1 MKPKPPMNANET
13 RCALA
18 LSRMG
23 YHNIAALRELYNVW
37 GSMADIVRLHAH
49 PEQLAPNM
57 PERLLAAFAHTD
69 EHLKRADEEMRFA
82 QDNNISIITLAD
94 EAYPQRLK
102 ECDDAPLALFF
113 KGNANLNAKHCISIV
128 GTRKATP
135 YAADCI
141 AQITAR
147 LKQLCPDILIVSGLA
162 YGVDIMAHRQAIDH
176 ALPTVAVLAHGLD
189 TLYPSRHRKEA
200 TLMMQ
205 NGGLLTEYF
214 SQSKI
219 DKRNFLQ
226 RNRIVAGMSA
236 ATLLV
241 ESAEHGGGLVTCR
254 LAQSYQRDVF
264 AIPGN
269 INNPYSVGCNRLIRD
284 NVAGLVTSAEDIL
297 KAMSWEE
304 DVLEVST
311 ATSSSRGASST
322 NTYSLNTSSKN
333 SSSRYSSS
341 ISSFGNSV
349 SGVGTT
355 SASTAKVPNGAQAVL
370 DVLTKENDLHI
381 DIIATRAGLPVNKV
395 LALLF
400 QLEMSGM
407 VSSLSGSRYHKVNS

>member
-1 MKPKPPMNANET
+1 MNADER

-23 YHNIAALRELYNVW
+23 YHNITVLRELYNAW
-37 GSMADIVRLHAH
+37 GSMSDIVKQHAH

-102 ECDDAPLALFF
+102 ACFDAPLVLFF

-141 AQITAR
+141 AQLTAR

-189 TLYPSRHRKEA
+189 TLYPTRHRKEA

-254 LAQSYQRDVF
+254 LAQSYQHDVF
-264 AIPGN
+264 AFPGN

-284 NVAGLVTSAEDIL
+284 NMAGLVTSAEDIL
-297 KAMSWEE
+297 KAMAWEE
-304 DVLEVST
+304 DMKETV
-311 ATSSSRGASST
+311 ATNGASSNGAST
-322 NTYSLNTSSKN
+322 MGSSVL
-333 SSSRYSSS
+333 
-341 ISSFGNSV
+341 GA
-349 SGVGTT
+349 T
-355 SASTAKVPNGAQAVL
+355 SASTAKVPNGAQGVL

-407 VSSLSGSRYHKVNS
+407 VSSLSGGRYHKVNS

>member
-1 MKPKPPMNANET
+1 MNADER

-23 YHNIAALRELYNVW
+23 YHNIVALRELYDAW
-37 GSMADIVRLHAH
+37 GSMADIVKQHAH
-49 PEQLAPNM
+49 PERLAPNM

-102 ECDDAPLALFF
+102 ACFDAPLALFF

-141 AQITAR
+141 AQLTAR

-176 ALPTVAVLAHGLD
+176 ALPTVAVLAHGLE
-189 TLYPSRHRKEA
+189 TLYPARHRKEA
-200 TLMMQ
+200 MLMMQ

-226 RNRIVAGMSA
+226 RNRIVAGLSA

-254 LAQSYQRDVF
+254 LAQSYQHDVF
-264 AIPGN
+264 AIPGS
-269 INNPYSVGCNRLIRD
+269 INSPYSVGCNRLIRD

-297 KAMSWEE
+297 KAMAWEE
-304 DVLEVST
+304 DMKQTV
-311 ATSSSRGASST
+311 ATNGASSMG
-322 NTYSLNTSSKN
+322 SSVL
-333 SSSRYSSS
+333 
-341 ISSFGNSV
+341 GAA
-349 SGVGTT
+349 
-355 SASTAKVPNGAQAVL
+355 SASTAQVPNGAQGVL

-407 VSSLSGSRYHKVNS
+407 VSSLSGGRYHKVNS

>member
-1 MKPKPPMNANET
+1 MNVDET

-37 GSMADIVRLHAH
+37 GSMADIVKQHAH

-304 DVLEVST
+304 DVLEVFT
-311 ATSSSRGASST
+311 AT
-322 NTYSLNTSSKN
+322 

-341 ISSFGNSV
+341 ISSSENSV

>member
-1 MKPKPPMNANET
+1 MNADER

-23 YHNIAALRELYNVW
+23 YHNIVALRELYDAW
-37 GSMADIVRLHAH
+37 GSMADIVKQHAH
-49 PEQLAPNM
+49 PERLAHNM

-94 EAYPQRLK
+94 EVYPQRLK
-102 ECDDAPLALFF
+102 ACFDAPLALFF

-141 AQITAR
+141 AQLTAR

-189 TLYPSRHRKEA
+189 TLYPARHRKEA
-200 TLMMQ
+200 MLMMQ

-226 RNRIVAGMSA
+226 RNRIVAGLSA

-254 LAQSYQRDVF
+254 LAQSYQHDVF
-264 AIPGN
+264 AIPGS
-269 INNPYSVGCNRLIRD
+269 INSPYSVGCNRLIRD

-297 KAMSWEE
+297 KAMAWEE
-304 DVLEVST
+304 DVKEIT
-311 ATSSSRGASST
+311 ATNGAS
-322 NTYSLNTSSKN
+322 LMGSSVL
-333 SSSRYSSS
+333 
-341 ISSFGNSV
+341 GAA
-349 SGVGTT
+349 
-355 SASTAKVPNGAQAVL
+355 SASTAQVPNGAQGVL

-407 VSSLSGSRYHKVNS
+407 VSSLSGGRYHKVNS

>member
-1 MKPKPPMNANET
+1 MIDDER

-23 YHNIAALRELYNVW
+23 YHNIVALRELYDAW
-37 GSMADIVRLHAH
+37 GSMADIVKQHAH
-49 PEQLAPNM
+49 PERLAHNM

-102 ECDDAPLALFF
+102 ACFDAPLALFF

-141 AQITAR
+141 AQLTAR

-189 TLYPSRHRKEA
+189 TLYPTRHRKEA

-226 RNRIVAGMSA
+226 RNRIVAGLSA

-254 LAQSYQRDVF
+254 LAQSYQHDVF
-264 AIPGN
+264 AIPGS
-269 INNPYSVGCNRLIRD
+269 INSPYSVGCNRLIRD

-297 KAMSWEE
+297 KAMAWEE
-304 DVLEVST
+304 DMKQTV
-311 ATSSSRGASST
+311 ATNGASSMG
-322 NTYSLNTSSKN
+322 SSSKQ
-333 SSSRYSSS
+333 SSS
-341 ISSFGNSV
+341 IGSSVNSV
-349 SGVGTT
+349 SGVGAA
-355 SASTAKVPNGAQAVL
+355 SASTAQVPNGAQGVL

-407 VSSLSGSRYHKVNS
+407 VSSLSGGRYHKVNS

>member
-1 MKPKPPMNANET
+1 MNADET

-23 YHNIAALRELYNVW
+23 YHNIAALRELYDAW
-37 GSMADIVRLHAH
+37 GSMADIVKQHAH
-49 PEQLAPNM
+49 PERLAHNM

-102 ECDDAPLALFF
+102 ACFDAPLALFF

-141 AQITAR
+141 AQLTAR
-147 LKQLCPDILIVSGLA
+147 LKQLCPDMLIVSGLA

-200 TLMMQ
+200 MLMMQ

-264 AIPGN
+264 AFPGS

-297 KAMSWEE
+297 KALSWEE
-304 DVLEVST
+304 DMKETV
-311 ATSSSRGASST
+311 ATNGAST
-322 NTYSLNTSSKN
+322 M
-333 SSSRYSSS
+333 
-341 ISSFGNSV
+341 GPSV
-349 SGVGTT
+349 SGTT

>member
-1 MKPKPPMNANET
+1 MNADER

-23 YHNIAALRELYNVW
+23 YHNITVLRELYNAW
-37 GSMADIVRLHAH
+37 GSMADIVKQHAH

-102 ECDDAPLALFF
+102 ACFDAPLALFF

-141 AQITAR
+141 AQLTAR

-176 ALPTVAVLAHGLD
+176 VLPTVAVLAHGLD
-189 TLYPSRHRKEA
+189 TLYPTRHRKEA

-214 SQSKI
+214 SQSKF

-254 LAQSYQRDVF
+254 LAQSYQHDVF
-264 AIPGN
+264 AFPGS

-284 NVAGLVTSAEDIL
+284 NMAGLVTSAEDIL
-297 KAMSWEE
+297 KALSWDEDIEE
-304 DVLEVST
+304 T
-311 ATSSSRGASST
+311 AATNAASSNAAST
-322 NTYSLNTSSKN
+322 MGSSVL
-333 SSSRYSSS
+333 
-341 ISSFGNSV
+341 GA
-349 SGVGTT
+349 T
-355 SASTAKVPNGAQAVL
+355 SASTAKVPNGAQGVL

-407 VSSLSGSRYHKVNS
+407 VSSLSGGRYHKVNS

>member
-1 MKPKPPMNANET
+1 MNADER

-23 YHNIAALRELYNVW
+23 YHNITVLRELYNAW
-37 GSMADIVRLHAH
+37 GSMADIVKQHAH

-102 ECDDAPLALFF
+102 ACFDAPLALFF

-141 AQITAR
+141 AQLTAR

-189 TLYPSRHRKEA
+189 TLYPTRHRKEA

-254 LAQSYQRDVF
+254 LAQSYQHDVF
-264 AIPGN
+264 AFPGS

-284 NVAGLVTSAEDIL
+284 NMAGLVTSAEDIL
-297 KAMSWEE
+297 KAMAWEE
-304 DVLEVST
+304 DMKETV
-311 ATSSSRGASST
+311 ATNGASS
-322 NTYSLNTSSKN
+322 NGASSM
-333 SSSRYSSS
+333 
-341 ISSFGNSV
+341 GASV
-349 SGVGTT
+349 LGAT
-355 SASTAKVPNGAQAVL
+355 SASTAKVPNGAQGVL

-407 VSSLSGSRYHKVNS
+407 VSSLSGGRYHKVNS

>member
-1 MKPKPPMNANET
+1 MIDDER

-23 YHNIAALRELYNVW
+23 YHNIVALRELYDAW
-37 GSMADIVRLHAH
+37 GSMADIVKQHAH
-49 PEQLAPNM
+49 PERLAHNM

-102 ECDDAPLALFF
+102 ACFDAPLALFF

-141 AQITAR
+141 AQLTAR

-176 ALPTVAVLAHGLD
+176 ALPTVAVLAHGLE
-189 TLYPSRHRKEA
+189 TLYPARHRKEA
-200 TLMMQ
+200 MLMMQ

-226 RNRIVAGMSA
+226 RNRIVAGLSA

-254 LAQSYQRDVF
+254 LAQSYQHDVF
-264 AIPGN
+264 AIPGS
-269 INNPYSVGCNRLIRD
+269 INSPYSVGCNRLIRD

-297 KAMSWEE
+297 KAMAWEE
-304 DVLEVST
+304 DMKQTV
-311 ATSSSRGASST
+311 ATNGASSMG
-322 NTYSLNTSSKN
+322 SSVL
-333 SSSRYSSS
+333 
-341 ISSFGNSV
+341 GAA
-349 SGVGTT
+349 
-355 SASTAKVPNGAQAVL
+355 SASTAQVPNGAQGVL

-407 VSSLSGSRYHKVNS
+407 VSSLSGGRYHKVNS

>member
-1 MKPKPPMNANET
+1 MNADER

-23 YHNIAALRELYNVW
+23 YHNITVLRELYNAW
-37 GSMADIVRLHAH
+37 GSMADIVKQHAH

-69 EHLKRADEEMRFA
+69 EHLKRADEEIRFA

-94 EAYPQRLK
+94 DAYPQRLK
-102 ECDDAPLALFF
+102 ACFDAPLALFF

-141 AQITAR
+141 AQLTAR
-147 LKQLCPDILIVSGLA
+147 LKQLCPDMLIVSGLA

-200 TLMMQ
+200 MLMMQ

-254 LAQSYQRDVF
+254 LAQSYQHDVF
-264 AIPGN
+264 AFPGS

-297 KAMSWEE
+297 KAMAWEE
-304 DVLEVST
+304 DMKET
-311 ATSSSRGASST
+311 AATNGASS
-322 NTYSLNTSSKN
+322 NGASSMG
-333 SSSRYSSS
+333 SSVL
-341 ISSFGNSV
+341 GA
-349 SGVGTT
+349 T
-355 SASTAKVPNGAQAVL
+355 SASTAKVPNGAQGVL

-407 VSSLSGSRYHKVNS
+407 VSSLSGGRYHKVNS

>member
-1 MKPKPPMNANET
+1 MNANET

-37 GSMADIVRLHAH
+37 GSMADIVKQHAH

-226 RNRIVAGMSA
+226 RNRIVAGISA

-297 KAMSWEE
+297 KALSWEE
-304 DVLEVST
+304 DVLDVST
-311 ATSSSRGASST
+311 ATSSSRGA
-322 NTYSLNTSSKN
+322 
-333 SSSRYSSS
+333 SS

>member
-1 MKPKPPMNANET
+1 MIDDER

-18 LSRMG
+18 LSCMG
-23 YHNIAALRELYNVW
+23 YHNIVALRELYDAW
-37 GSMADIVRLHAH
+37 GSMADIVKQHAH
-49 PEQLAPNM
+49 PERLAPNM

-102 ECDDAPLALFF
+102 ACFDAPLALFF

-141 AQITAR
+141 AQLTAR

-189 TLYPSRHRKEA
+189 TLYPARHRKEA
-200 TLMMQ
+200 MLMMQ

-226 RNRIVAGMSA
+226 RNRIVAGLSA

-254 LAQSYQRDVF
+254 LAQSYQHDVF
-264 AIPGN
+264 AIPGS
-269 INNPYSVGCNRLIRD
+269 INSPYSVGCNRLIRD

-297 KAMSWEE
+297 KAMAWEE
-304 DVLEVST
+304 DVKEIT
-311 ATSSSRGASST
+311 ATNGAS
-322 NTYSLNTSSKN
+322 LMGSSVL
-333 SSSRYSSS
+333 
-341 ISSFGNSV
+341 GAA
-349 SGVGTT
+349 
-355 SASTAKVPNGAQAVL
+355 SASTAQVPNGAQGVL

-407 VSSLSGSRYHKVNS
+407 VSSLSGGRYHKVNS

>member
-1 MKPKPPMNANET
+1 MIDDER

-23 YHNIAALRELYNVW
+23 YHNIVALRELYDAW
-37 GSMADIVRLHAH
+37 GSMADIVKQHAH
-49 PEQLAPNM
+49 PERLAHNM

-94 EAYPQRLK
+94 EVYPQRLK
-102 ECDDAPLALFF
+102 ACFDAPLALFF

-141 AQITAR
+141 AQLTAR

-189 TLYPSRHRKEA
+189 TLYPARHRKEA
-200 TLMMQ
+200 MLMMQ

-226 RNRIVAGMSA
+226 RNRIVAGLSA

-254 LAQSYQRDVF
+254 LAQSYQHDVF
-264 AIPGN
+264 AIPGS
-269 INNPYSVGCNRLIRD
+269 INSPYSVGCNRLIRD

-297 KAMSWEE
+297 KAMAWEE
-304 DVLEVST
+304 DMKQTV
-311 ATSSSRGASST
+311 ATNGASSMG
-322 NTYSLNTSSKN
+322 SSV
-333 SSSRYSSS
+333 
-341 ISSFGNSV
+341 NSV
-349 SGVGTT
+349 SGVGAA
-355 SASTAKVPNGAQAVL
+355 SASTAQVPNGAQGVL

-407 VSSLSGSRYHKVNS
+407 VSSLSGGRYHKVNS

>member
-1 MKPKPPMNANET
+1 MNADER

-23 YHNIAALRELYNVW
+23 YHNITVLRELYNAW
-37 GSMADIVRLHAH
+37 GSMADIVKQHAH

-102 ECDDAPLALFF
+102 ACFDAPLALFF

-141 AQITAR
+141 AQLTAR

-189 TLYPSRHRKEA
+189 TLYPTRHRKEA

-254 LAQSYQRDVF
+254 LAQSYQHDVF
-264 AIPGN
+264 AFPGS

-284 NVAGLVTSAEDIL
+284 NMAGLVTSAEDIL
-297 KAMSWEE
+297 KALSWDEDIEE
-304 DVLEVST
+304 T
-311 ATSSSRGASST
+311 AATNGAST
-322 NTYSLNTSSKN
+322 MGSSVL
-333 SSSRYSSS
+333 
-341 ISSFGNSV
+341 GA
-349 SGVGTT
+349 TL
-355 SASTAKVPNGAQAVL
+355 ASTAKVPNGAQGVL

-407 VSSLSGSRYHKVNS
+407 VSSLSGGRYHKINS

>member
-1 MKPKPPMNANET
+1 MNADER

-23 YHNIAALRELYNVW
+23 YHNITVLRELYNAW
-37 GSMADIVRLHAH
+37 GSMADIVKQHAH

-102 ECDDAPLALFF
+102 ACFDAPLALFF

-141 AQITAR
+141 AQLTAR

-205 NGGLLTEYF
+205 DGGLLTEYF

-254 LAQSYQRDVF
+254 LAQSYQHDVF
-264 AIPGN
+264 AFPGS

-284 NVAGLVTSAEDIL
+284 NMAGLVTSAEDIL
-297 KAMSWEE
+297 KAMAWDE
-304 DVLEVST
+304 DMKETV
-311 ATSSSRGASST
+311 ATNGASS
-322 NTYSLNTSSKN
+322 NAASSMG
-333 SSSRYSSS
+333 SSVL
-341 ISSFGNSV
+341 GA
-349 SGVGTT
+349 T
-355 SASTAKVPNGAQAVL
+355 SASTAKVPNGAQGVL

-407 VSSLSGSRYHKVNS
+407 VSSLSGGRYHKVNS

>member
-1 MKPKPPMNANET
+1 MNADER

-23 YHNIAALRELYNVW
+23 YHNIVALRELYDAW
-37 GSMADIVRLHAH
+37 GSMADIVKQHAH
-49 PEQLAPNM
+49 PERLAHNM

-102 ECDDAPLALFF
+102 ACFDAPLALFF

-141 AQITAR
+141 AQLTAR
-147 LKQLCPDILIVSGLA
+147 LKQLCSDILIVSGLA

-176 ALPTVAVLAHGLD
+176 ALPTVAVLAHGLE
-189 TLYPSRHRKEA
+189 TLYPARHRKEA
-200 TLMMQ
+200 MLMMQ

-226 RNRIVAGMSA
+226 RNRIVAGLSA

-254 LAQSYQRDVF
+254 LAQSYQHDVF
-264 AIPGN
+264 AIPGS
-269 INNPYSVGCNRLIRD
+269 INSPYSVGCNRLIRD

-297 KAMSWEE
+297 KAMAWEE
-304 DVLEVST
+304 DMKQTV
-311 ATSSSRGASST
+311 ATNGASSMG
-322 NTYSLNTSSKN
+322 SSVL
-333 SSSRYSSS
+333 
-341 ISSFGNSV
+341 GAA
-349 SGVGTT
+349 
-355 SASTAKVPNGAQAVL
+355 SASTAQVPNGAQGVL

-407 VSSLSGSRYHKVNS
+407 VSSLSGGRYHKVNS

>member
-1 MKPKPPMNANET
+1 MNADER

-23 YHNIAALRELYNVW
+23 YHNITVLRELYNAW
-37 GSMADIVRLHAH
+37 GSMADIVKQHAH

-102 ECDDAPLALFF
+102 ACFDAPLALFF
-113 KGNANLNAKHCISIV
+113 KGNTNLNAKHCISIV

-141 AQITAR
+141 AQLTAR
-147 LKQLCPDILIVSGLA
+147 LKQLCPDMLIVSGLA

-254 LAQSYQRDVF
+254 LAQSYQHDVF
-264 AIPGN
+264 AFPGN

-284 NVAGLVTSAEDIL
+284 NMAGLVTSAEDIL
-297 KAMSWEE
+297 KAMAWEE
-304 DVLEVST
+304 DMKETV
-311 ATSSSRGASST
+311 ATNGASSMG
-322 NTYSLNTSSKN
+322 S
-333 SSSRYSSS
+333 
-341 ISSFGNSV
+341 SV
-349 SGVGTT
+349 SGAT
-355 SASTAKVPNGAQAVL
+355 SASTAKVPNGAQSVL

-407 VSSLSGSRYHKVNS
+407 VSSLSGGRYHKVNS

>member
-1 MKPKPPMNANET
+1 MNADER

-23 YHNIAALRELYNVW
+23 YHNITVLRELYNAW
-37 GSMADIVRLHAH
+37 GSMADIVKQHAH

-102 ECDDAPLALFF
+102 ACFDAPLALFF

-141 AQITAR
+141 AQLTAR

-189 TLYPSRHRKEA
+189 TLYPTRHRKEA

-236 ATLLV
+236 AALLGA
-241 ESAEHGGGLVTCR
+241 SAEHGGGLVPCR
-254 LAQSYQRDVF
+254 LARSCQHDVF
-264 AIPGN
+264 AIPGS

-297 KAMSWEE
+297 KALSWEE
-304 DVLEVST
+304 DMKETAATNGVSSNAASMMGSSVL
-311 ATSSSRGASST
+311 
-322 NTYSLNTSSKN
+322 
-333 SSSRYSSS
+333 
-341 ISSFGNSV
+341 
-349 SGVGTT
+349 GVT
-355 SASTAKVPNGAQAVL
+355 SASTAKVPNGAQGVL

-407 VSSLSGSRYHKVNS
+407 VSSLSGGRYHKVNS

>member
-1 MKPKPPMNANET
+1 MIDDER

-23 YHNIAALRELYNVW
+23 YHNITVLRELYNAW
-37 GSMADIVRLHAH
+37 GSMADIVKQHAH

-102 ECDDAPLALFF
+102 ACFDAPLALFF

-141 AQITAR
+141 AQLTAR

-189 TLYPSRHRKEA
+189 TLYPTRHRKEA

-226 RNRIVAGMSA
+226 RNRIVAGLSA

-254 LAQSYQRDVF
+254 LAQSYQHDVF
-264 AIPGN
+264 AIPGS
-269 INNPYSVGCNRLIRD
+269 INSPYSVGCNRLIRD

-297 KAMSWEE
+297 KAMAWEE
-304 DVLEVST
+304 DMKQTV
-311 ATSSSRGASST
+311 ATNGASSMG
-322 NTYSLNTSSKN
+322 SSSKQ
-333 SSSRYSSS
+333 SSS
-341 ISSFGNSV
+341 IGSSVNSV
-349 SGVGTT
+349 SGVGAA
-355 SASTAKVPNGAQAVL
+355 SASTAQVPNGAQGVL

-407 VSSLSGSRYHKVNS
+407 VSSLSGGRYHKVNS

>member
-1 MKPKPPMNANET
+1 MNADER

-23 YHNIAALRELYNVW
+23 YHNITVLRELYNAW
-37 GSMADIVRLHAH
+37 GSMADIVKQHAH

-102 ECDDAPLALFF
+102 ACFDAPLALFF

-141 AQITAR
+141 AQLTAR

-189 TLYPSRHRKEA
+189 TLYPTRHRKEA

-254 LAQSYQRDVF
+254 LAQSYQHDVF
-264 AIPGN
+264 AFPGS

-284 NVAGLVTSAEDIL
+284 NMAGLVTSAEDIL
-297 KAMSWEE
+297 KAMAWEE
-304 DVLEVST
+304 DMKETV
-311 ATSSSRGASST
+311 ATNGAASIGSSSI
-322 NTYSLNTSSKN
+322 NTSSIG
-333 SSSRYSSS
+333 SSV
-341 ISSFGNSV
+341 NTV
-349 SGVGTT
+349 SGVGAM
-355 SASTAKVPNGAQAVL
+355 SASTAKVPNGAQGVL

-407 VSSLSGSRYHKVNS
+407 VSSLSGGRYHKVNS

>member
-1 MKPKPPMNANET
+1 MNADER

-23 YHNIAALRELYNVW
+23 YHNITVLRELYNAW
-37 GSMADIVRLHAH
+37 GSMADIVKQHAH

-102 ECDDAPLALFF
+102 ACFDAPLALSF

-141 AQITAR
+141 AQLTAR

-304 DVLEVST
+304 NVLEVFT
-311 ATSSSRGASST
+311 ATSSSRGASSI
-322 NTYSLNTSSKN
+322 
-333 SSSRYSSS
+333 SSS
-341 ISSFGNSV
+341 GNSV

>member
-1 MKPKPPMNANET
+1 MIDDER

-23 YHNIAALRELYNVW
+23 YHNITVLRELYNAW
-37 GSMADIVRLHAH
+37 GSMADIVKQHAH
-49 PEQLAPNM
+49 PERLAPNM

-82 QDNNISIITLAD
+82 QDNNISIFTLAD

-102 ECDDAPLALFF
+102 ACFDAPLALFF

-141 AQITAR
+141 AQLTAR

-176 ALPTVAVLAHGLD
+176 VLPTVAVLAHGLD
-189 TLYPSRHRKEA
+189 TLYPTRHRKEA

-254 LAQSYQRDVF
+254 LAQSYQHDVF
-264 AIPGN
+264 AFPGS

-297 KAMSWEE
+297 KALSWEE
-304 DVLEVST
+304 DMKETV
-311 ATSSSRGASST
+311 ATNAASSM
-322 NTYSLNTSSKN
+322 
-333 SSSRYSSS
+333 
-341 ISSFGNSV
+341 GPSV
-349 SGVGTT
+349 LGAT
-355 SASTAKVPNGAQAVL
+355 SASTAKVPNGAQGVL

-407 VSSLSGSRYHKVNS
+407 VSSLSGGRYHKVNS

>member
-1 MKPKPPMNANET
+1 MNADER

-23 YHNIAALRELYNVW
+23 YHNITVLRELYNAW
-37 GSMADIVRLHAH
+37 GSMADIVKQHAH

-102 ECDDAPLALFF
+102 ACFDAPLALFF

-141 AQITAR
+141 AQLTAR
-147 LKQLCPDILIVSGLA
+147 LKQLCPNILIVSGLA

-254 LAQSYQRDVF
+254 LAQSYQHDVF
-264 AIPGN
+264 AFPGS

-284 NVAGLVTSAEDIL
+284 NMAGLVTSAEDIL
-297 KAMSWEE
+297 KALSWDE
-304 DVLEVST
+304 DMKEIV
-311 ATSSSRGASST
+311 ATNGASS
-322 NTYSLNTSSKN
+322 NAVSSM
-333 SSSRYSSS
+333 
-341 ISSFGNSV
+341 GASV
-349 SGVGTT
+349 LGAT
-355 SASTAKVPNGAQAVL
+355 SASTAKVPNGAQGVL

-407 VSSLSGSRYHKVNS
+407 VSSLSGGRYHKVNS

>member
-1 MKPKPPMNANET
+1 MNADER

-23 YHNIAALRELYNVW
+23 YHNITVLRELYNAW
-37 GSMADIVRLHAH
+37 GSMADIVKQHAH

-69 EHLKRADEEMRFA
+69 EHLMRADEEMRFA

-102 ECDDAPLALFF
+102 ACFDAPLALFF
-113 KGNANLNAKHCISIV
+113 KGNTNLNAKHCISIV

-141 AQITAR
+141 AQLTAR

-189 TLYPSRHRKEA
+189 TLYPTRHRKEA

-254 LAQSYQRDVF
+254 LAQSYQHDVF
-264 AIPGN
+264 AFPGS

-297 KAMSWEE
+297 KAMAWEE
-304 DVLEVST
+304 DMKETV
-311 ATSSSRGASST
+311 ATNGASS
-322 NTYSLNTSSKN
+322 NAVSSMGSSVLGATS
-333 SSSRYSSS
+333 
-341 ISSFGNSV
+341 V
-349 SGVGTT
+349 
-355 SASTAKVPNGAQAVL
+355 STAKVPNGAQGVL

-407 VSSLSGSRYHKVNS
+407 VSSLSGGRYHKVNS

>member
-1 MKPKPPMNANET
+1 MIDDER

-23 YHNIAALRELYNVW
+23 YHNIVALRELYDAW
-37 GSMADIVRLHAH
+37 GSMADIVKQHAH
-49 PEQLAPNM
+49 PERLAHNM

-94 EAYPQRLK
+94 EVYPQRLK
-102 ECDDAPLALFF
+102 ACFDAPLALFF

-141 AQITAR
+141 AQLTAR

-189 TLYPSRHRKEA
+189 TLYPARHRKEA
-200 TLMMQ
+200 MLMMQ

-226 RNRIVAGMSA
+226 RNRIVAGLSA

-254 LAQSYQRDVF
+254 LAQSYQHDVF
-264 AIPGN
+264 AIPGS
-269 INNPYSVGCNRLIRD
+269 INSPYSVGCNRLIRD

-297 KAMSWEE
+297 KAMAWEE
-304 DVLEVST
+304 DMKQTV
-311 ATSSSRGASST
+311 ATNGASSMG
-322 NTYSLNTSSKN
+322 SSVL
-333 SSSRYSSS
+333 
-341 ISSFGNSV
+341 GAA
-349 SGVGTT
+349 
-355 SASTAKVPNGAQAVL
+355 SASTAQVPNGAQGVL

-407 VSSLSGSRYHKVNS
+407 VSSLSGGRYHKVNS

>member
-1 MKPKPPMNANET
+1 MNADER

-23 YHNIAALRELYNVW
+23 YHNIVALRELYDAW
-37 GSMADIVRLHAH
+37 GSMADIVKQHAH
-49 PEQLAPNM
+49 PERLAPNM

-102 ECDDAPLALFF
+102 ACFDAPLALFF

-141 AQITAR
+141 AQLTAR

-189 TLYPSRHRKEA
+189 TLYPARHRKEA
-200 TLMMQ
+200 MLMMQ

-226 RNRIVAGMSA
+226 RNRIVAGLSA

-254 LAQSYQRDVF
+254 LAQSYQHDVF
-264 AIPGN
+264 AIPGS
-269 INNPYSVGCNRLIRD
+269 INSPYSVGCNRLIRD

-297 KAMSWEE
+297 KAMAWEE
-304 DVLEVST
+304 DMKEIT
-311 ATSSSRGASST
+311 ATNGAS
-322 NTYSLNTSSKN
+322 LMGSSVL
-333 SSSRYSSS
+333 
-341 ISSFGNSV
+341 GAA
-349 SGVGTT
+349 
-355 SASTAKVPNGAQAVL
+355 SASTAQVPNGAQGVL

-407 VSSLSGSRYHKVNS
+407 VSSLSGGRYHKVNS

>member
-1 MKPKPPMNANET
+1 MNADER

-23 YHNIAALRELYNVW
+23 YHNITVLRELYNAW
-37 GSMADIVRLHAH
+37 GSMADIVKQHAH

-102 ECDDAPLALFF
+102 ACFDAPLALFF

-141 AQITAR
+141 AQLTAR

-189 TLYPSRHRKEA
+189 TLYPTRHRKEA

-254 LAQSYQRDVF
+254 LAQSYQHDVF
-264 AIPGN
+264 AIPSN

-304 DVLEVST
+304 DILEMSS
-311 ATSSSRGASST
+311 ANASSRDA
-322 NTYSLNTSSKN
+322 
-333 SSSRYSSS
+333 SSRYSSS
-341 ISSFGNSV
+341 ISSSLNTV

-355 SASTAKVPNGAQAVL
+355 SASTAKIPNGAQAVL

-407 VSSLSGSRYHKVNS
+407 VSSLSGGRYHKVNS

>member
-1 MKPKPPMNANET
+1 MNANET

-23 YHNIAALRELYNVW
+23 YHNIAALRELYNAW
-37 GSMADIVRLHAH
+37 GSMPDIVKLHAH

-304 DVLEVST
+304 NVLEVST
-311 ATSSSRGASST
+311 ATSSSRGASSISASSI
-322 NTYSLNTSSKN
+322 NTSSLNTSSIS

-341 ISSFGNSV
+341 ISSSGNSV

-355 SASTAKVPNGAQAVL
+355 SASTAKIPNGAQAVL

>member
-1 MKPKPPMNANET
+1 MNADET

-23 YHNIAALRELYNVW
+23 YHNIAALRELYNAW
-37 GSMADIVRLHAH
+37 GSMADIVKQHAH
-49 PEQLAPNM
+49 PERLAHNM

-94 EAYPQRLK
+94 EVYPQRLK
-102 ECDDAPLALFF
+102 ACFDAPLALFF

-141 AQITAR
+141 AQLTAR

-189 TLYPSRHRKEA
+189 TLYPTRHRKEA

-254 LAQSYQRDVF
+254 LAQSYQHDVF
-264 AIPGN
+264 AFPGN

-297 KAMSWEE
+297 KALSWDEDIEE
-304 DVLEVST
+304 T
-311 ATSSSRGASST
+311 AATNGAST
-322 NTYSLNTSSKN
+322 MGSSVL
-333 SSSRYSSS
+333 
-341 ISSFGNSV
+341 GA
-349 SGVGTT
+349 T
-355 SASTAKVPNGAQAVL
+355 SASTAKVPNGAQGVL

-407 VSSLSGSRYHKVNS
+407 VSSLSGGRYHKVNS

>member
-1 MKPKPPMNANET
+1 MIDDER

-23 YHNIAALRELYNVW
+23 YHNIVALRELYDAW
-37 GSMADIVRLHAH
+37 GSMADIVKQHAH
-49 PEQLAPNM
+49 PERLAPNM

-102 ECDDAPLALFF
+102 ACFDAPLALFF

-141 AQITAR
+141 AQLTAR

-189 TLYPSRHRKEA
+189 TLYPARHRKEA
-200 TLMMQ
+200 MLMMQ

-226 RNRIVAGMSA
+226 RNRIVAGLSA

-254 LAQSYQRDVF
+254 LAQSYQHDVF
-264 AIPGN
+264 AIPGS
-269 INNPYSVGCNRLIRD
+269 INSPYSVGCNRLIRD

-297 KAMSWEE
+297 KAMAWEE
-304 DVLEVST
+304 DMKEIT
-311 ATSSSRGASST
+311 ATNGAS
-322 NTYSLNTSSKN
+322 LMGSSVL
-333 SSSRYSSS
+333 
-341 ISSFGNSV
+341 GAA
-349 SGVGTT
+349 
-355 SASTAKVPNGAQAVL
+355 SASTAQVPNGAQGVL

-407 VSSLSGSRYHKVNS
+407 VSSLSGGRYHKVNS

>member
-1 MKPKPPMNANET
+1 MNADER

-23 YHNIAALRELYNVW
+23 YHNITVLRELYNAW
-37 GSMADIVRLHAH
+37 GSMADIVKQHAH

-94 EAYPQRLK
+94 EVYPQRLK
-102 ECDDAPLALFF
+102 ACFDAPLALFF

-141 AQITAR
+141 AQLTAR

-189 TLYPSRHRKEA
+189 TLYPARHRKEA
-200 TLMMQ
+200 MLMMQ

-226 RNRIVAGMSA
+226 RNRIVAGLSA

-254 LAQSYQRDVF
+254 LAQSYQHDVF
-264 AIPGN
+264 AIPGS
-269 INNPYSVGCNRLIRD
+269 INSPYSVGCNRLIRD

-297 KAMSWEE
+297 KAMAWEE
-304 DVLEVST
+304 DMKQTV
-311 ATSSSRGASST
+311 ATNGASSMG
-322 NTYSLNTSSKN
+322 SSVL
-333 SSSRYSSS
+333 
-341 ISSFGNSV
+341 GAA
-349 SGVGTT
+349 
-355 SASTAKVPNGAQAVL
+355 SASTAQVPNGAQGVL

-407 VSSLSGSRYHKVNS
+407 VSSLSGGRYHKVNS

>member
-1 MKPKPPMNANET
+1 MNADER

-23 YHNIAALRELYNVW
+23 YHNIVALRELYDAW
-37 GSMADIVRLHAH
+37 GSMADIVKQHAH
-49 PEQLAPNM
+49 PERLAHNM

-102 ECDDAPLALFF
+102 ACFDAPLALFF

-141 AQITAR
+141 AQLTAR

-189 TLYPSRHRKEA
+189 TLYPARHRKEA
-200 TLMMQ
+200 MLMMQ

-226 RNRIVAGMSA
+226 RNRIVAGLSA

-254 LAQSYQRDVF
+254 LAQSYQHDVF
-264 AIPGN
+264 AIPGS
-269 INNPYSVGCNRLIRD
+269 INSPYSVGCNRLIRD

-297 KAMSWEE
+297 KAMAWEE
-304 DVLEVST
+304 DMKQTV
-311 ATSSSRGASST
+311 ATNGASSMG
-322 NTYSLNTSSKN
+322 SSVL
-333 SSSRYSSS
+333 
-341 ISSFGNSV
+341 GAA
-349 SGVGTT
+349 
-355 SASTAKVPNGAQAVL
+355 SASTAQVPNGAQGVL

-407 VSSLSGSRYHKVNS
+407 VSSLSGGRYHKVNS

>member
-1 MKPKPPMNANET
+1 MNADER

-23 YHNIAALRELYNVW
+23 YHNIVALRELYDAW
-37 GSMADIVRLHAH
+37 GSMADIVKQHAH
-49 PEQLAPNM
+49 PERLAHNM

-102 ECDDAPLALFF
+102 ACFDAPLALFF

-141 AQITAR
+141 AQLTAR

-189 TLYPSRHRKEA
+189 TLYPARHRKEA
-200 TLMMQ
+200 MLMMQ

-254 LAQSYQRDVF
+254 LAQSYQHDVF
-264 AIPGN
+264 AIPGS
-269 INNPYSVGCNRLIRD
+269 INSPYSVGCNRLIRD

-297 KAMSWEE
+297 KAMAWEE
-304 DVLEVST
+304 DMKETV
-311 ATSSSRGASST
+311 ATNAASSMG
-322 NTYSLNTSSKN
+322 
-333 SSSRYSSS
+333 SSS
-341 ISSFGNSV
+341 IGSSVNSV
-349 SGVGTT
+349 SGVGAA
-355 SASTAKVPNGAQAVL
+355 SASTAQVPNGAQGVL

-407 VSSLSGSRYHKVNS
+407 VSSLSGGRYHKVNS

>member
-1 MKPKPPMNANET
+1 MIDDER

-23 YHNIAALRELYNVW
+23 YHNITVLRELYNAW
-37 GSMADIVRLHAH
+37 GSMTDIVKQHAH

-82 QDNNISIITLAD
+82 QDNNISIITFAD

-102 ECDDAPLALFF
+102 ACFDAPLALFF

-141 AQITAR
+141 AQLTAR

-189 TLYPSRHRKEA
+189 TLYPARHRKEA

-254 LAQSYQRDVF
+254 LAQSYQHDLF
-264 AIPGN
+264 AFPGN

-284 NVAGLVTSAEDIL
+284 NMAGLVTSAEDIL
-297 KAMSWEE
+297 KALSWEE
-304 DVLEVST
+304 DMKET
-311 ATSSSRGASST
+311 AATNGASS
-322 NTYSLNTSSKN
+322 NGASSMG
-333 SSSRYSSS
+333 SSVL
-341 ISSFGNSV
+341 GA
-349 SGVGTT
+349 T
-355 SASTAKVPNGAQAVL
+355 SASTAKVPNGAQGVL

-407 VSSLSGSRYHKVNS
+407 VSSLSGGRYHKVNS

>member
-1 MKPKPPMNANET
+1 MNANET

-37 GSMADIVRLHAH
+37 GSMADIVKQYAH

-304 DVLEVST
+304 DVLDVST
-311 ATSSSRGASST
+311 ATSSSRGASSI
-322 NTYSLNTSSKN
+322 NTSSLNTSSIS

>member
-1 MKPKPPMNANET
+1 MIDDER

-23 YHNIAALRELYNVW
+23 YHNIVALRELYDAW
-37 GSMADIVRLHAH
+37 GSMADIVKQHAH
-49 PEQLAPNM
+49 PERLAHNM

-102 ECDDAPLALFF
+102 ACFDAPLALFF

-141 AQITAR
+141 AQLTAR

-189 TLYPSRHRKEA
+189 TLYPARHRKEA
-200 TLMMQ
+200 MLMMQ

-226 RNRIVAGMSA
+226 RNRIVAGLSA

-254 LAQSYQRDVF
+254 LAQSYQHDVF
-264 AIPGN
+264 AIPGS
-269 INNPYSVGCNRLIRD
+269 INSPYSVGCNRLIRD

-297 KAMSWEE
+297 KAMAWEE
-304 DVLEVST
+304 DVKETV
-311 ATSSSRGASST
+311 ATNGASSMG
-322 NTYSLNTSSKN
+322 SSSKQ
-333 SSSRYSSS
+333 SSS
-341 ISSFGNSV
+341 IGSSVNSV
-349 SGVGTT
+349 SGVGAA
-355 SASTAKVPNGAQAVL
+355 SASTAQVPNGAQGVL

-407 VSSLSGSRYHKVNS
+407 VSSLSGGRYHKVNS

>member
-1 MKPKPPMNANET
+1 MIDDER

-23 YHNIAALRELYNVW
+23 YHNIVALRELYDAW
-37 GSMADIVRLHAH
+37 GSMADIVKQHAH
-49 PEQLAPNM
+49 PERLAHNM

-102 ECDDAPLALFF
+102 ACFDAPLALFF

-141 AQITAR
+141 AQLTAR

-189 TLYPSRHRKEA
+189 TLYPTRHRKEA
-200 TLMMQ
+200 MLMMQ

-226 RNRIVAGMSA
+226 RNRIVAGLSA

-254 LAQSYQRDVF
+254 LAQSYQHDVF
-264 AIPGN
+264 AIPGS
-269 INNPYSVGCNRLIRD
+269 INSPYSVGCNRLIRD

-297 KAMSWEE
+297 KAMAWEE
-304 DVLEVST
+304 DMKQTV
-311 ATSSSRGASST
+311 ATNGASSMG
-322 NTYSLNTSSKN
+322 SSSKQ
-333 SSSRYSSS
+333 SSS
-341 ISSFGNSV
+341 IGSSVNSV
-349 SGVGTT
+349 SGVGAA
-355 SASTAKVPNGAQAVL
+355 SASTAQVPNGAQGVL

-407 VSSLSGSRYHKVNS
+407 VSSLSGGRYHKVNS

>member
-1 MKPKPPMNANET
+1 MIDDER

-23 YHNIAALRELYNVW
+23 YHNITVLRELYNAW
-37 GSMADIVRLHAH
+37 GSMADIVKQHAH

-102 ECDDAPLALFF
+102 ACFDAPLALFF

-141 AQITAR
+141 AQLTAR

-254 LAQSYQRDVF
+254 LAQSYQHDVF
-264 AIPGN
+264 AFPGS

-284 NVAGLVTSAEDIL
+284 NMAGLVTSAEDIL
-297 KAMSWEE
+297 KAMAWEE
-304 DVLEVST
+304 DMKETVATNGAASNGASTMGSSVLE
-311 ATSSSRGASST
+311 A
-322 NTYSLNTSSKN
+322 
-333 SSSRYSSS
+333 
-341 ISSFGNSV
+341 
-349 SGVGTT
+349 T
-355 SASTAKVPNGAQAVL
+355 SASTAKVPNGAQGVL

-407 VSSLSGSRYHKVNS
+407 VSSLSGGRYHKVNS

>member
-1 MKPKPPMNANET
+1 MNADET

-23 YHNIAALRELYNVW
+23 YHNITVLRELYNAW
-37 GSMADIVRLHAH
+37 GSMADIVKQHVH

-57 PERLLAAFAHTD
+57 PERLLAAFAHID

-94 EAYPQRLK
+94 EVYPQRLK
-102 ECDDAPLALFF
+102 ACFDAPLALFF

-141 AQITAR
+141 AQLTAR

-189 TLYPSRHRKEA
+189 TLYPTRHRKEA

-254 LAQSYQRDVF
+254 LAQSYQHDVF
-264 AIPGN
+264 AFPGS

-284 NVAGLVTSAEDIL
+284 NIAGLVTSAEDIL
-297 KAMSWEE
+297 KAMAWEE
-304 DVLEVST
+304 DMKETVATNAVS
-311 ATSSSRGASST
+311 SMGASV
-322 NTYSLNTSSKN
+322 L
-333 SSSRYSSS
+333 
-341 ISSFGNSV
+341 GA
-349 SGVGTT
+349 T
-355 SASTAKVPNGAQAVL
+355 SASTAKVPNGAQSVL

-407 VSSLSGSRYHKVNS
+407 VSSLSGGRYHKVNS

>member
-1 MKPKPPMNANET
+1 MNANET

-82 QDNNISIITLAD
+82 QDNNISIITLTD
-94 EAYPQRLK
+94 EAYPQQLK
-102 ECDDAPLALFF
+102 ECNDAPLALFF

-304 DVLEVST
+304 DVSEVST
-311 ATSSSRGASST
+311 ATSSSRGASSI
-322 NTYSLNTSSKN
+322 NTSSLNTSSIS

-341 ISSFGNSV
+341 ISSSGNSV
-349 SGVGTT
+349 SGVETT